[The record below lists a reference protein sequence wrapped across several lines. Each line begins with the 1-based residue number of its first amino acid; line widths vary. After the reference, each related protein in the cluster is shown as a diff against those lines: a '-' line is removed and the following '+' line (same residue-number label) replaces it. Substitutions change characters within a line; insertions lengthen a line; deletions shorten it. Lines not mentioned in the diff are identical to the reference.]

1 MKFRKITALLL
12 VLCMLLS
19 LSISAFAAEADEHT
33 IYDSAP
39 DEEPAIS
46 TEAATS
52 GTIQNSGIRWSL
64 DEKGWLTISGSG
76 EAPVFQSAD
85 DQPWAAVREQIT
97 EVWFEDVETLS
108 ISDLAYW
115 FEGCTNLT
123 TAELPLAPV
132 IGKHAFYN
140 CPKLSTL
147 TMYYGETV
155 LKSIGEDAFWREADA
170 GDTLYIAYII
180 GYPEATVPFYTYDW
194 AASNRSSRYFYDLY
208 GVYQNADA
216 ATTALNGIKK
226 APGISVQSTGSIIGN
241 CPSCGKY
248 SFQGTYVE
256 VAHSSRGHAN
266 YNECYLCHYVQY
278 LGTYTYKSHGAGG
291 YGSGTCPDCGSHT
304 WVLQSQQA
312 STCTSNGYRSYSCAC
327 GQTKSE
333 TIYASGHNYS
343 YGSWEQ
349 YSSSQHRR
357 TGSCRNCGDSDYEY
371 ASHSMS
377 YGSWSNSSSSQ
388 HSRTASCRTCGYSTT
403 DYGNHSYSTGSWSKY
418 SDTQHRRSKTCS
430 GCGASTYD
438 YANHSYSYGSLVS
451 DSETQHKRT
460 KTCSACGDSGYE
472 YADHTDANGD
482 GKCDDCGATV
492 SLTIKWDAGTNGGTI
507 DGKTSI
513 TTTGKPNAT
522 ATAPTSTPVKA
533 GHAFKGWYT
542 SASGGSLYNT
552 VTITAA
558 KTFYAQF
565 TANSYSVTWDLGDG
579 TTEETKQT
587 YGEAFAG
594 QLEDVLPHGR
604 VRFIRRPL
612 VHVVG
617 VALDGDKAG
626 AGHLCR
632 FRRAEVRRHGI
643 VRILVVILA
652 ERDADR
658 EDRRFHAVFLQD
670 RIGERVVAEIA
681 VVERDDDR
689 LFRQRLAPQD
699 VGLQLVKGNALRG
712 EEGVQLAPQLPR
724 HHHALRRQRVHQ
736 ICRLVKVHAAVY
748 GQPEFAPLRH
758 RRAADADR
766 LRMLRRDAL
775 KDRERR
781 QRRKPRAPAAQV
793 RGQNDLLFKTA
804 CFHGCFRLLFFAVC
818 IIPCWFSVCQF
829 GFASESYNNSRNFSL
844 FALESC

>member
-1 MKFRKITALLL
+1 MMKNFKKFTALLL
-12 VLCMLLS
+12 ALCMVFS
-19 LSISAFAAEADEHT
+19 LSISAFAVEDHEHT
-33 IYDSAP
+33 VYESAP
-39 DEEPAIS
+39 DEEIAVQS
-46 TEAATS
+46 VSGEAATS
-52 GTIQNSGIRWSL
+52 GTIPGSSIKWSL
-64 DEKGWLTISGSG
+64 DSKGWLTISGSG
-76 EAPVFQSAD
+76 EAPVFTSAD

-147 TMYYGETV
+147 TIYYGEDI
-155 LKSIGEDAFWREADA
+155 LESIGEEAFWRENDS
-170 GDTLYIAYII
+170 GDTLYIGYII
-180 GYPEATVPFYTYDW
+180 GYPKSSVPFYDYDW
-194 AASNRSSRYFYDLY
+194 AGSNRNNKYFYDLY
-208 GVYQNADA
+208 GVYSDTPA
-216 ATTALNGIKK
+216 AVGIMS
-226 APGISVQSTGSIIGN
+226 APGISVTSTGSIIGN

-266 YNECYLCHYVQY
+266 YNECNSCHYVQY
-278 LGTYTYKSHGAGG
+278 LGTYTTKSHGSGA

-312 STCTSNGYRSYSCAC
+312 ATCTSNGYRSYSCAC

-357 TGSCRNCGDSDYEY
+357 TGSCRNCGATDYDY

-377 YGSWSNSSSSQ
+377 YGAWSNYSDSQ

-403 DYGNHSYSTGSWSKY
+403 DYGNHSYATGAWSKY

-438 YANHSYSYGSLVS
+438 YADHSYSYGSWVS
-451 DSETQHKRT
+451 DNEVRHKRT

-472 YADHTDANGD
+472 YADHTDTNGD

-507 DGKTSI
+507 DGKASI
-513 TTTGKPNAT
+513 TTTGKPNTT
-522 ATAPTSTPVKA
+522 ATAPTSTPVKI

-565 TANSYSVTWDLGDG
+565 TANSYTLTWDLGNG

-587 YGEAFAG
+587 YGEKLTLPTEPTRKNAEFLGWFTEANG
-594 QLEDVLPHGR
+594 GTQVDANTIYKKDGDSTYYAHWEITEVFSVTVPVVLPLTVDENGE
-604 VRFIRRPL
+604 
-612 VHVVG
+612 VHI
-617 VALDGDKAG
+617 G
-626 AGHLCR
+626 A
-632 FRRAEVRRHGI
+632 
-643 VRILVVILA
+643 
-652 ERDADR
+652 
-658 EDRRFHAVFLQD
+658 
-670 RIGERVVAEIA
+670 AEIINGSTGEVVVSSVSISTKNGWQLVPFDTDMAHEKVDARLLGFKINDSVTTKTGDAETFSLTSPWTIAENGKLPLSYDA
-681 VVERDDDR
+681 VVSAVSKAVTEQEV
-689 LFRQRLAPQD
+689 LSIVFVLEW
-699 VGLQLVKGNALRG
+699 GG
-712 EEGVQLAPQLPR
+712 E
-724 HHHALRRQRVHQ
+724 
-736 ICRLVKVHAAVY
+736 
-748 GQPEFAPLRH
+748 
-758 RRAADADR
+758 
-766 LRMLRRDAL
+766 
-775 KDRERR
+775 
-781 QRRKPRAPAAQV
+781 
-793 RGQNDLLFKTA
+793 
-804 CFHGCFRLLFFAVC
+804 
-818 IIPCWFSVCQF
+818 
-829 GFASESYNNSRNFSL
+829 
-844 FALESC
+844 

>member
-1 MKFRKITALLL
+1 MMKNFKKFTALLL
-12 VLCMLLS
+12 ALCMVFS
-19 LSISAFAAEADEHT
+19 LSISAFAVEDHEHT
-33 IYDSAP
+33 VYENAP
-39 DEEPAIS
+39 DEEIAVQS
-46 TEAATS
+46 VSGEAATS
-52 GTIQNSGIRWSL
+52 GTIPGSSIKWSL
-64 DEKGWLTISGSG
+64 DSKGWLTISGSG
-76 EAPVFQSAD
+76 EAPVFTSAD

-155 LKSIGEDAFWREADA
+155 LKSIGEDAFWRETDS

-180 GYPEATVPFYTYDW
+180 GYPEATVPFHTYDW

-216 ATTALNGIKK
+216 ATTAPSGIKK

-278 LGTYTYKSHGAGG
+278 LGTYTTKSHGFGA

-357 TGSCRNCGDSDYEY
+357 EAYCRNCGNSDYEY
-371 ASHSMS
+371 ASHSMN

-438 YANHSYSYGSLVS
+438 YANHSYSYGSWVS

-507 DGKTSI
+507 DGKASFSETMKPNSKPTAPSASPVKTGHTFKNWYTEKTGGKLYTTVTAI
-513 TTTGKPNAT
+513 TT
-522 ATAPTSTPVKA
+522 SQ
-533 GHAFKGWYT
+533 
-542 SASGGSLYNT
+542 
-552 VTITAA
+552 
-558 KTFYAQF
+558 TFYAQF
-565 TANSYSVTWDLGDG
+565 TANTYTVTWNLGDG
-579 TTEETKQT
+579 RSETTEQT
-587 YGEAFAG
+587 YGEK
-594 QLEDVLPHGR
+594 LVLPTDLERKNAEFLGWFTEKDGGTEVTANTVFKETAATTYYAHWEITELFS
-604 VRFIRRPL
+604 VTVPATLPL
-612 VHVVG
+612 VVDEAGKVYVASASIVNNSTGDVMVSSVSVTSKNGWEFVPYSTNMAKAKVDAKQVG
-617 VALDGDKAG
+617 FKINSSETSKTGDSEVFTLAAPWTVKEADALSINYD
-626 AGHLCR
+626 
-632 FRRAEVRRHGI
+632 
-643 VRILVVILA
+643 
-652 ERDADR
+652 
-658 EDRRFHAVFLQD
+658 
-670 RIGERVVAEIA
+670 A
-681 VVERDDDR
+681 VVS
-689 LFRQRLAPQD
+689 
-699 VGLQLVKGNALRG
+699 
-712 EEGVQLAPQLPR
+712 
-724 HHHALRRQRVHQ
+724 
-736 ICRLVKVHAAVY
+736 AVSQPVT
-748 GQPEFAPLRH
+748 GQEI
-758 RRAADADR
+758 
-766 LRMLRRDAL
+766 M
-775 KDRERR
+775 
-781 QRRKPRAPAAQV
+781 
-793 RGQNDLLFKTA
+793 
-804 CFHGCFRLLFFAVC
+804 
-818 IIPCWFSVCQF
+818 SVVF
-829 GFASESYNNSRNFSL
+829 V
-844 FALESC
+844 LEWA

>member
-12 VLCMLLS
+12 VLCMMLS
-19 LSISAFAAEADEHT
+19 LSISAFAADDVVA
-33 IYDSAP
+33 
-39 DEEPAIS
+39 
-46 TEAATS
+46 S
-52 GTIQNSGIRWSL
+52 GTIQNSGIRWEL
-64 DEKGWLTISGSG
+64 NGNGWLTISGSG

-85 DQPWAAVREQIT
+85 DQPWAEYREQIT
-97 EVWFEDVETLS
+97 EVWYDDMSTLT

-115 FEGCTNLT
+115 FEGCTALT

-132 IGKHAFYN
+132 IGNHAFYGCDN
-140 CPKLSTL
+140 LNTI

-216 ATTALNGIKK
+216 ATTAPSGIKK

-312 STCTSNGYRSYSCAC
+312 ATCTSNGYRSYSCAC
-327 GQTKSE
+327 GQTKNE
-333 TIYASGHNYS
+333 TIYATGHSYS

-349 YSSSQHRR
+349 YSASQHRR
-357 TGSCRNCGDSDYEY
+357 EAYCRNCGNSDYEY
-371 ASHSMS
+371 ASHSMN

-403 DYGNHSYSTGSWSKY
+403 EYGNHSYSTGAWSKY

-438 YANHSYSYGSLVS
+438 YANHSYSYGSWVS

-492 SLTIKWDAGTNGGTI
+492 SLTVTWDAGSNGGTI
-507 DGKTSI
+507 DGKASFSETVKLNSKP
-513 TTTGKPNAT
+513 TTPG
-522 ATAPTSTPVKA
+522 SVPVKT
-533 GHAFKGWYT
+533 GYTFKGWFT
-542 SASGGSLYNT
+542 AKTGGSLYST
-552 VTITAA
+552 VTITSST
-558 KTFYAQF
+558 TFYAQF
-565 TANSYSVTWDLGDG
+565 AANKYTVTWDLGTG
-579 TTEETKQT
+579 QSETTEQT
-587 YGEAFAG
+587 YGEK
-594 QLEDVLPHGR
+594 LLLPKDPKRKNAEFLGWFTEKDGGTEVDSNTIYTTDGETTYYAHWEITE
-604 VRFIRRPL
+604 VFSVTVPVTLPL
-612 VHVVG
+612 IVDESGEVHTG
-617 VALDGDKAG
+617 T
-626 AGHLCR
+626 
-632 FRRAEVRRHGI
+632 
-643 VRILVVILA
+643 
-652 ERDADR
+652 
-658 EDRRFHAVFLQD
+658 
-670 RIGERVVAEIA
+670 AEIINGSTGEVVVSSVSISTKNGWQIVPYTTDMAHEKVDAQLLGFKINGAQTTKNGNAETFALSAPWEIAENSRMTLSYDA
-681 VVERDDDR
+681 VVSAVSKAITEQEV
-689 LFRQRLAPQD
+689 LSVVFVLEW
-699 VGLQLVKGNALRG
+699 GG
-712 EEGVQLAPQLPR
+712 E
-724 HHHALRRQRVHQ
+724 
-736 ICRLVKVHAAVY
+736 
-748 GQPEFAPLRH
+748 
-758 RRAADADR
+758 
-766 LRMLRRDAL
+766 
-775 KDRERR
+775 
-781 QRRKPRAPAAQV
+781 
-793 RGQNDLLFKTA
+793 
-804 CFHGCFRLLFFAVC
+804 
-818 IIPCWFSVCQF
+818 
-829 GFASESYNNSRNFSL
+829 
-844 FALESC
+844 

>member
-1 MKFRKITALLL
+1 MKNFKKFTAFVLA
-12 VLCMLLS
+12 LCMVFS
-19 LSISAFAAEADEHT
+19 LSVAAFAAEADEHT
-33 IYDSAP
+33 VYESAL
-39 DEEPAIS
+39 EEEITVQSA
-46 TEAATS
+46 EAATS
-52 GTIQNSGIRWSL
+52 GTIPGSSIKWSL
-64 DEKGWLTISGSG
+64 DSKGWLTVSGSG

-85 DQPWAAVREQIT
+85 DQPWAAVRDQIT

-108 ISDLAYW
+108 IPDLAYW
-115 FEGCTNLT
+115 FEGCANLT

-132 IGKHAFYN
+132 IGRHAFYN

-155 LKSIGEDAFWREADA
+155 LDSIGEDAFWREADS

-216 ATTALNGIKK
+216 ATTAPNGIKK

-312 STCTSNGYRSYSCAC
+312 ATCTSNGYRSYSCAC

-357 TGSCRNCGDSDYEY
+357 EAYCRNCGDSDYEY

-418 SDTQHRRSKTCS
+418 SDAQHRRSKTCS

-438 YANHSYSYGSLVS
+438 YANHSYSYGSWVS

-472 YADHTDANGD
+472 YADHVDTDGD

-492 SLTIKWDAGTNGGTI
+492 SLTVTWDAGSNGGTI
-507 DGKTSI
+507 DGKAAYSETVQPNSKPTIPASI
-513 TTTGKPNAT
+513 
-522 ATAPTSTPVKA
+522 PVKK
-533 GHAFKGWYT
+533 GHSFKGWYT
-542 SASGGSLYNT
+542 AKTGGKLYNT
-552 VTITAA
+552 VTSITSST
-558 KTFYAQF
+558 TFYAQF
-565 TANSYSVTWDLGDG
+565 EANKYVVTWDLGTG
-579 TTEETKQT
+579 QSETTEQT
-587 YGEAFAG
+587 YGEK
-594 QLEDVLPHGR
+594 LLLPKDPERKNAEFLGWFTEKDGGTEVTTNTVFKETAATMYYAHWE
-604 VRFIRRPL
+604 VTELFSVTVPATLPL
-612 VHVVG
+612 VVDESGKVYVASASIVNNSTGDVMVSSVSVTSKNGWEFVPYSTNMAKAKVDAKQVG
-617 VALDGDKAG
+617 FKINSSETSKTGDSEVFTLAAPWTVKEADALSINYD
-626 AGHLCR
+626 
-632 FRRAEVRRHGI
+632 
-643 VRILVVILA
+643 
-652 ERDADR
+652 
-658 EDRRFHAVFLQD
+658 
-670 RIGERVVAEIA
+670 A
-681 VVERDDDR
+681 VVS
-689 LFRQRLAPQD
+689 
-699 VGLQLVKGNALRG
+699 
-712 EEGVQLAPQLPR
+712 
-724 HHHALRRQRVHQ
+724 
-736 ICRLVKVHAAVY
+736 AVSQPVT
-748 GQPEFAPLRH
+748 GQEI
-758 RRAADADR
+758 
-766 LRMLRRDAL
+766 M
-775 KDRERR
+775 
-781 QRRKPRAPAAQV
+781 
-793 RGQNDLLFKTA
+793 
-804 CFHGCFRLLFFAVC
+804 
-818 IIPCWFSVCQF
+818 SVVF
-829 GFASESYNNSRNFSL
+829 V
-844 FALESC
+844 LEWA

>member
-19 LSISAFAAEADEHT
+19 LSISVFAAEADEHT

-39 DEEPAIS
+39 DEETAVS

-52 GTIQNSGIRWSL
+52 GTIQNSSIRWSL
-64 DEKGWLTISGSG
+64 DSKGWLTISGSG
-76 EAPVFQSAD
+76 EAPVFTSAE

-115 FEGCTNLT
+115 FEGCVNLT
-123 TAELPLAPV
+123 TAELPLAPT
-132 IGKHAFYN
+132 IGRHAFYN

-155 LKSIGEDAFWREADA
+155 LNSIGEDAFWREADS

-180 GYPEATVPFYTYDW
+180 GYPEATVPFHTYDW
-194 AASNRSSRYFYDLY
+194 AASNRSERYFYDLY

-216 ATTALNGIKK
+216 GSAATSGIKK

-248 SFQGTYVE
+248 AFQGTYVE

-266 YNECYLCHYVQY
+266 YNECNSCHYVQY
-278 LGTYTYKSHGAGG
+278 LGTYTYKSHGAGA

-312 STCTSNGYRSYSCAC
+312 ATCTSNGYRSYSCAC

-333 TIYASGHNYS
+333 TIYASGHSYS

-357 TGSCRNCGDSDYEY
+357 TGSCRNCGATDYDY

-377 YGSWSNSSSSQ
+377 YGLWSNFSSSQ

-418 SDTQHRRSKTCS
+418 SDTQHRRIKTCS

-438 YANHSYSYGSLVS
+438 YANHSYSYGSWVS

-492 SLTIKWDAGTNGGTI
+492 SLTVKWDAGTNGGTI
-507 DGKTSI
+507 DGKTSFSE
-513 TTTGKPNAT
+513 TVKSNSKP
-522 ATAPTSTPVKA
+522 TAPGSVPVKT
-533 GHAFKGWYT
+533 GYTFKGWFT
-542 SASGGSLYNT
+542 AKTGGSLYST
-552 VTITAA
+552 VTITSST
-558 KTFYAQF
+558 TFYAQF
-565 TANSYSVTWDLGDG
+565 AANKYTVTWDLGIG
-579 TTEETKQT
+579 QSETTEQT
-587 YGEAFAG
+587 YGEK
-594 QLEDVLPHGR
+594 LLPKDPERKNAEFLGWFTDPENGTEVTANTVYSTDSDTTYYAHWNI
-604 VRFIRRPL
+604 VESFSVTVPATLPL
-612 VHVVG
+612 VVDESGKVYVAAASIVNNSTGDVKVSSVSVTSKNGWEFVPYSTNMEKAKVDAKQVG
-617 VALDGDKAG
+617 FKINSSETSKTGDSEVFTLAAPWTVKEADALSINYD
-626 AGHLCR
+626 
-632 FRRAEVRRHGI
+632 
-643 VRILVVILA
+643 
-652 ERDADR
+652 
-658 EDRRFHAVFLQD
+658 
-670 RIGERVVAEIA
+670 A
-681 VVERDDDR
+681 VVS
-689 LFRQRLAPQD
+689 
-699 VGLQLVKGNALRG
+699 
-712 EEGVQLAPQLPR
+712 
-724 HHHALRRQRVHQ
+724 
-736 ICRLVKVHAAVY
+736 AVSQPVT
-748 GQPEFAPLRH
+748 GQEI
-758 RRAADADR
+758 
-766 LRMLRRDAL
+766 M
-775 KDRERR
+775 
-781 QRRKPRAPAAQV
+781 
-793 RGQNDLLFKTA
+793 
-804 CFHGCFRLLFFAVC
+804 
-818 IIPCWFSVCQF
+818 SVVF
-829 GFASESYNNSRNFSL
+829 V
-844 FALESC
+844 LEWA

>member
-1 MKFRKITALLL
+1 MKNFKKFTAFVLA
-12 VLCMLLS
+12 LCMLFS
-19 LSISAFAAEADEHT
+19 LSVAAFAADADEHT
-33 IYDSAP
+33 IYDSTP
-39 DEEPAIS
+39 DEEPVVS

-85 DQPWAAVREQIT
+85 DQPWAAVRDQIT
-97 EVWFEDVETLS
+97 EVWFEDVETLT
-108 ISDLAYW
+108 IPDLAYW
-115 FEGCTNLT
+115 FEGCVNLT

-132 IGKHAFYN
+132 IGKHAFYG
-140 CPKLSTL
+140 CSKLSTI

-155 LKSIGEDAFWREADA
+155 LKSIGEDAFWRETDS

-216 ATTALNGIKK
+216 ATAAPSGIKK

-266 YNECYLCHYVQY
+266 YNECNSCHYVQY
-278 LGTYTYKSHGAGG
+278 LGTYTTKSHGSGA

-312 STCTSNGYRSYSCAC
+312 ATCTSNGYRSYSCAC
-327 GQTKSE
+327 GQTKNE
-333 TIYASGHNYS
+333 TIYATGHSYS

-349 YSSSQHRR
+349 YSASQHRR
-357 TGSCRNCGDSDYEY
+357 EAYCRNCGDSDYEY

-438 YANHSYSYGSLVS
+438 YANHSYSYGSWVS

-492 SLTIKWDAGTNGGTI
+492 SLTVTWDAGRNGGTI
-507 DGKTSI
+507 DGKASI

-565 TANSYSVTWDLGDG
+565 TANSYTLTWDLGNG

-587 YGEAFAG
+587 YGEK
-594 QLEDVLPHGR
+594 LTLPTEPTRKNAEFLGWFTEANGGTQVDANTIYKTDGDSTYYAHWEITE
-604 VRFIRRPL
+604 VFSVTVPVTLPL
-612 VHVVG
+612 IVDEGGEVHV
-617 VALDGDKAG
+617 G
-626 AGHLCR
+626 A
-632 FRRAEVRRHGI
+632 
-643 VRILVVILA
+643 
-652 ERDADR
+652 
-658 EDRRFHAVFLQD
+658 
-670 RIGERVVAEIA
+670 AEIINASTGDVIVSSVSISTKNGWQLVPYTTDMAHEKVDAQLLGFKINGAQTTKNGNVETFALSAPWEIAENSRMTLSYDA
-681 VVERDDDR
+681 VVSAVSKAITEQEV
-689 LFRQRLAPQD
+689 LSVVFVLEW
-699 VGLQLVKGNALRG
+699 RG
-712 EEGVQLAPQLPR
+712 E
-724 HHHALRRQRVHQ
+724 
-736 ICRLVKVHAAVY
+736 
-748 GQPEFAPLRH
+748 
-758 RRAADADR
+758 
-766 LRMLRRDAL
+766 
-775 KDRERR
+775 
-781 QRRKPRAPAAQV
+781 
-793 RGQNDLLFKTA
+793 
-804 CFHGCFRLLFFAVC
+804 
-818 IIPCWFSVCQF
+818 
-829 GFASESYNNSRNFSL
+829 
-844 FALESC
+844 

>member
-1 MKFRKITALLL
+1 MKMRKFAALMLT
-12 VLCMLLS
+12 LCMMLS
-19 LSISAFAAEADEHT
+19 LSISAFAASD
-33 IYDSAP
+33 
-39 DEEPAIS
+39 AI
-46 TEAATS
+46 AS
-52 GTIQNSGIRWSL
+52 GTIQSSGIRWEL
-64 DEKGWLTISGSG
+64 DSNGWLTISGSG

-85 DQPWAAVREQIT
+85 DQPWADYREQIT
-97 EVWFEDVETLS
+97 EVWYDDMSTLT

-115 FEGCTNLT
+115 FEGCTALT

-132 IGKHAFYN
+132 IGNHAFYGCDN
-140 CPKLSTL
+140 LNTI

-180 GYPEATVPFYTYDW
+180 GYPEATVPFHTYDW

-216 ATTALNGIKK
+216 ATTAPSGIKK

-304 WVLQSQQA
+304 WILQNEQA
-312 STCTSNGYRSYSCAC
+312 ATCTSNGYRSYSCAC

-333 TIYASGHNYS
+333 TIYSSGHSYS

-357 TGSCRNCGDSDYEY
+357 TGSCRNCGATDYDY

-388 HSRTASCRTCGYSTT
+388 HSRTVSCRTCGYSTT
-403 DYGNHSYSTGSWSKY
+403 DYGSHSYSTGAWSKY

-438 YANHSYSYGSLVS
+438 YANHSYSYGSWVS

-492 SLTIKWDAGTNGGTI
+492 SLTVTWDAGSNGGTI
-507 DGKTSI
+507 DGKASFSETV
-513 TTTGKPNAT
+513 KPNSKP
-522 ATAPTSTPVKA
+522 TAPGSVPVKT
-533 GHAFKGWYT
+533 GYTFKGWFT
-542 SASGGSLYNT
+542 AKTGGSLYST
-552 VTITAA
+552 VTITSST
-558 KTFYAQF
+558 TFYAQF
-565 TANSYSVTWDLGDG
+565 EANKYAVTWDLGTG
-579 TTEETKQT
+579 QSETTEQT
-587 YGEAFAG
+587 YGEKLLLPKDPERKNAEFLGWFTEKDGGTEIDSNTTYTTDGETTYYAHW
-594 QLEDVLPHGR
+594 EITEIFSVTVPVVLPLTVDESGE
-604 VRFIRRPL
+604 
-612 VHVVG
+612 VHTG
-617 VALDGDKAG
+617 S
-626 AGHLCR
+626 
-632 FRRAEVRRHGI
+632 
-643 VRILVVILA
+643 
-652 ERDADR
+652 
-658 EDRRFHAVFLQD
+658 
-670 RIGERVVAEIA
+670 AEIINASTGTVVVSSVSISTKNGWQLVPYTTDMAHEKVDAKLLGFKINDAQTNKTGDTEIFSLTSPWEIAENSRLPLSYDA
-681 VVERDDDR
+681 VVSAVSKAITEQEV
-689 LFRQRLAPQD
+689 LSIVFVLEW
-699 VGLQLVKGNALRG
+699 GG
-712 EEGVQLAPQLPR
+712 E
-724 HHHALRRQRVHQ
+724 
-736 ICRLVKVHAAVY
+736 
-748 GQPEFAPLRH
+748 
-758 RRAADADR
+758 
-766 LRMLRRDAL
+766 
-775 KDRERR
+775 
-781 QRRKPRAPAAQV
+781 
-793 RGQNDLLFKTA
+793 
-804 CFHGCFRLLFFAVC
+804 
-818 IIPCWFSVCQF
+818 
-829 GFASESYNNSRNFSL
+829 
-844 FALESC
+844 

>member
-1 MKFRKITALLL
+1 MKNFKKFTAFVLA
-12 VLCMLLS
+12 LCMLFS
-19 LSISAFAAEADEHT
+19 LSVAAFAADADEHT
-33 IYDSAP
+33 IYDSTP
-39 DEEPAIS
+39 DEEPVVS

-85 DQPWAAVREQIT
+85 DQPWAAVRNQIT
-97 EVWFEDVETLS
+97 EVWFEDVETLT
-108 ISDLAYW
+108 IPDLAYW
-115 FEGCTNLT
+115 FEGCVNLT
-123 TAELPLAPV
+123 TAELPLTPV
-132 IGKHAFYN
+132 IGRHAFYN

-155 LKSIGEDAFWREADA
+155 LNSIGEDAFWREADS

-216 ATTALNGIKK
+216 ATAAPSGIKK

-266 YNECYLCHYVQY
+266 YNECNSCHYVQY
-278 LGTYTYKSHGAGG
+278 LGTYTTKSHGSGA

-312 STCTSNGYRSYSCAC
+312 ATCTSNGYRSYSCAC
-327 GQTKSE
+327 GQTKNE
-333 TIYASGHNYS
+333 TIYATGHSYS

-349 YSSSQHRR
+349 YSASQHRR
-357 TGSCRNCGDSDYEY
+357 EAYCRNCGDSDYEY

-438 YANHSYSYGSLVS
+438 YANHSYSYGSWVS

-492 SLTIKWDAGTNGGTI
+492 SLTVTWDAGSNGGTI
-507 DGKTSI
+507 DGKASI

-565 TANSYSVTWDLGDG
+565 TANSYTLTWDLGNG

-587 YGEAFAG
+587 YGEK
-594 QLEDVLPHGR
+594 LTLPTEPTRKNAEFLGWFTEANGGTQVDANTIYKTDGDSTYYAHWEITE
-604 VRFIRRPL
+604 VFSVTVPVTLPL
-612 VHVVG
+612 IVDEGGEVHV
-617 VALDGDKAG
+617 G
-626 AGHLCR
+626 A
-632 FRRAEVRRHGI
+632 
-643 VRILVVILA
+643 
-652 ERDADR
+652 
-658 EDRRFHAVFLQD
+658 
-670 RIGERVVAEIA
+670 AEIINASTGDVIVSSVSISTKNGWQLVPYTTDMAHEKVDAQLLGFKINGAQTTKNGNVETFALSAPWEIAENSRMTLSYDA
-681 VVERDDDR
+681 VVSAVSKAITEQEV
-689 LFRQRLAPQD
+689 LSVVFVLEW
-699 VGLQLVKGNALRG
+699 RG
-712 EEGVQLAPQLPR
+712 E
-724 HHHALRRQRVHQ
+724 
-736 ICRLVKVHAAVY
+736 
-748 GQPEFAPLRH
+748 
-758 RRAADADR
+758 
-766 LRMLRRDAL
+766 
-775 KDRERR
+775 
-781 QRRKPRAPAAQV
+781 
-793 RGQNDLLFKTA
+793 
-804 CFHGCFRLLFFAVC
+804 
-818 IIPCWFSVCQF
+818 
-829 GFASESYNNSRNFSL
+829 
-844 FALESC
+844 

>member
-1 MKFRKITALLL
+1 MMKNFKKFTALLL
-12 VLCMLLS
+12 ALCMVFS
-19 LSISAFAAEADEHT
+19 LSISAFAVEDHEHT
-33 IYDSAP
+33 VYESAP
-39 DEEPAIS
+39 DEEIAVQS
-46 TEAATS
+46 VSGEAATS
-52 GTIQNSGIRWSL
+52 GTIPGSSIKWSL
-64 DEKGWLTISGSG
+64 DSKGWLTISGSG
-76 EAPVFQSAD
+76 EAPVFTSAD

-155 LKSIGEDAFWREADA
+155 LNSIGEDAFWRETDS

-194 AASNRSSRYFYDLY
+194 AASNRSNRYFYDLY
-208 GVYQNADA
+208 GVYPNAD
-216 ATTALNGIKK
+216 TANTAVNTASVSGIQK
-226 APGISVQSTGSIIGN
+226 APGISLTASTGIVGT
-241 CPSCGKY
+241 CPSCKQY
-248 SFQGTYVE
+248 SLQGTYVSTT
-256 VAHSSRGHAN
+256 HTSRGHAE
-266 YNECYLCHYVQY
+266 YYECYKCHYTKN
-278 LGTYTYKSHGAGG
+278 LGTYVYKDHGSGS
-291 YGSGTCPDCGSHT
+291 YGSWTCPDCGSHT
-304 WVLQSQQA
+304 WVLDYENDA
-312 STCTSNGYRSYSCAC
+312 TCTRNGYREYSCDC
-327 GQTKSE
+327 GQSKRE
-333 TIYASGHNYS
+333 TIYATGHSYS

-349 YSSSQHRR
+349 YSASQHRR
-357 TGSCRNCGDSDYEY
+357 EAYCRNCGDSDYEY

-403 DYGNHSYSTGSWSKY
+403 EYGNHSYSTGAWSKH

-438 YANHSYSYGSLVS
+438 YADHSYSYGSWVS
-451 DSETQHKRT
+451 DSETQHKRS
-460 KTCSACGDSGYE
+460 KTCSACGDSSYE

-565 TANSYSVTWDLGDG
+565 TANSYTLTWDLGNG

-587 YGEAFAG
+587 YGEKLTLPTEPTRKNAEFLGWFTEANG
-594 QLEDVLPHGR
+594 GTQVDANTIYKTDGDSTYYAHWEITEVFSVTVPVTLPLIVDEGGEVHVGAAEIINASTGDVIVSSVSISTKNGWQLVPYTTDMAHAKVDAKQLGFKINDSVTTKTGDAETFSLTSPWTIAENGKLPLSYDAVVSAVSQPVTEQDVLS
-604 VRFIRRPL
+604 
-612 VHVVG
+612 VVF
-617 VALDGDKAG
+617 VLEWK
-626 AGHLCR
+626 
-632 FRRAEVRRHGI
+632 
-643 VRILVVILA
+643 
-652 ERDADR
+652 
-658 EDRRFHAVFLQD
+658 
-670 RIGERVVAEIA
+670 GE
-681 VVERDDDR
+681 
-689 LFRQRLAPQD
+689 
-699 VGLQLVKGNALRG
+699 
-712 EEGVQLAPQLPR
+712 
-724 HHHALRRQRVHQ
+724 
-736 ICRLVKVHAAVY
+736 
-748 GQPEFAPLRH
+748 
-758 RRAADADR
+758 
-766 LRMLRRDAL
+766 
-775 KDRERR
+775 
-781 QRRKPRAPAAQV
+781 
-793 RGQNDLLFKTA
+793 
-804 CFHGCFRLLFFAVC
+804 
-818 IIPCWFSVCQF
+818 
-829 GFASESYNNSRNFSL
+829 
-844 FALESC
+844 